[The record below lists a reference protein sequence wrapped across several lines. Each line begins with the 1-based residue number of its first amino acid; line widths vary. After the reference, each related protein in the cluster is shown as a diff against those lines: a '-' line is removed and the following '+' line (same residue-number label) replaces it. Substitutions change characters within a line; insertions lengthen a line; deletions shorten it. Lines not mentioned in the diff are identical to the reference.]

1 MSIVKLESGNKLESK
16 VLGTEWRVYIPC
28 MDDSREEDSDEL
40 NDLITEIVELTGGLT
55 EFTGVGVW
63 VSEEEPVQEEVHVL
77 VFITE
82 VDLRPQIYKVAD
94 LLIQKCS
101 QEAVLYSEGGI
112 SYLIQP
118 YLEEAN
124 TDLNFSWRVDKDK
137 IS

>member
-1 MSIVKLESGNKLESK
+1 MSIVKLENGNKLESK
-16 VLGTEWRVYIPC
+16 VLGTEWRLYIPC
-28 MDDSREEDSDEL
+28 MDDSNEEDGDAL
-40 NDLITEIVELTGGLT
+40 NELITDIVEMTGGLT

-82 VDLRPQIYKVAD
+82 ADLRPQMYKVAD
-94 LLIQKCS
+94 LLIQRCGE
-101 QEAVLYSEGGI
+101 EAILYTEGGT
-112 SYLIQP
+112 SYLIQRH
-118 YLEEAN
+118 LEEAN